1 MRSLAGTCCIGIE
14 GRQTESSQ
22 PTTEAGKRCSTSF
35 EHMNLDYN
43 GTMSA
48 LSFPWRRFA
57 LRVARRF
64 IEENFDQI
72 SASLAFTTLLSL
84 VPLVAIVLSVVTR
97 VPYFPS
103 MVEQLDL
110 FLARS
115 LLPERSA
122 SMIIGQVLEFS
133 QKAGEMTAI
142 GSLTLAVS
150 VVLLLLTIERT
161 FNRVWRID
169 NPRPWWRRVP
179 LFASLIALWPLA
191 IAAVVLMISFAV
203 TTSLGLIDEPLWLRH
218 ILFKALGFL
227 VAALFLGGLYYVLPN
242 TRVALRD
249 AAIAGLF
256 AAIGFIVLQKGFAV
270 YLANFP
276 SYDAIYGAFAT
287 VPLFLIWLYASWAV
301 VLLGALLA
309 ATLPEF
315 RQSGSA
321 ANADDV
327 SDAPNR

>member
-1 MRSLAGTCCIGIE
+1 MV
-14 GRQTESSQ
+14 Q
-22 PTTEAGKRCSTSF
+22 
-35 EHMNLDYN
+35 DYN

-48 LSFPWRRFA
+48 RRFPWRRFA
-57 LRVARRF
+57 QRVARRF

-122 SMIIGQVLEFS
+122 GMIISQVLEFS

-142 GSLTLAVS
+142 GSLTLAVT

-161 FNRVWRID
+161 FNHVWRIETQ
-169 NPRPWWRRVP
+169 RPWWRRLP

-191 IAAVVLMISFAV
+191 IAAVVLAISYAV
-203 TTSLGLIDEPLWLRH
+203 TTSLGLINEPLWLRH
-218 ILFKALGFL
+218 VLFKALGLL
-227 VAALFLGGLYYVLPN
+227 VAALFLGGLYFVLPN
-242 TRVALRD
+242 TRVALCD
-249 AAIAGLF
+249 AAAAGLF
-256 AAIGFIVLQKGFAV
+256 AALGFIILQKGFAI

-315 RQSGSA
+315 RQASTLSKTDEF
-321 ANADDV
+321 NDV
-327 SDAPNR
+327 SDR